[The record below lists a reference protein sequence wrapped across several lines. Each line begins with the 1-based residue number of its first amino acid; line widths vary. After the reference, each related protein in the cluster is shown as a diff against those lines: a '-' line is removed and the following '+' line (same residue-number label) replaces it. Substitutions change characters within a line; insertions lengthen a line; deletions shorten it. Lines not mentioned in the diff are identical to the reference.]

1 MSSNEWTEA
10 DAIQN
15 EINQITSMMCLDD
28 LPQKSIKHHAMNE
41 QLYDEKKTKNA
52 ATKTMIQPVKKT
64 SK

>member
-41 QLYDEKKTKNA
+41 QLYDEKKPRTQQQKL
-52 ATKTMIQPVKKT
+52 
-64 SK
+64 

>member
-1 MSSNEWTEA
+1 MKSNEWTEA

-28 LPQKSIKHHAMNE
+28 LPQISNKPHAMND
-41 QLYDEKKTKNA
+41 QLHDEKKTKNA
-52 ATKTMIQPVKKT
+52 ATKTMIQNVKKA